1 MTTVRRAFLDST
13 LLRWYVTG
21 EGVPEDVHRQ
31 ELAEALHVAPARL
44 SFETRE
50 VEDGEYLAKV
60 IDVIQSDGQPLPPPP
75 PTIEQQRK
83 DALDTL
89 IGVLAAAGADA
100 TLPRPLRQV
109 CGALGAWLR
118 V

>member
-1 MTTVRRAFLDST
+1 MTTTVRRAFLDST

-21 EGVPEDVHRQ
+21 AGVPEEAHRQ
-31 ELAEALHVAPARL
+31 DLADALHVEPERL

-50 VEDGEYLAKV
+50 VEDEDLATV

-75 PTIEQQRK
+75 PTVEQRRETALGDVL
-83 DALDTL
+83 DALVAVREAMHTDPL
-89 IGVLAAAGADA
+89 VRRLCAAFE
-100 TLPRPLRQV
+100 
-109 CGALGAWLR
+109 AWLK